1 MNTIR
6 ILPKYIGFSC
16 TWAILLIGIAI
27 YISKCTSYDFKTILF
42 LEGILLFILGKF
54 SIKNPLCNIDSNNM
68 ENSDVFELTSY
79 NIKTL
84 LLLLSISNVTF
95 TLGSFLI
102 IIASISINTP

>member
-6 ILPKYIGFSC
+6 TLPKVLGFSC
-16 TWAILLIGIAI
+16 TWAILSIVIAI
-27 YISKCTSYDFKTILF
+27 YISKYTSYNLKTILF
-42 LEGILLFILGKF
+42 IEGILLFILGKC
-54 SIKNPLCNIDSNNM
+54 SIKNPLNNINSSNVQ
-68 ENSDVFELTSY
+68 SRDVFESTNC

-84 LLLLSISNVTF
+84 LLLSISNITF

>member
-84 LLLLSISNVTF
+84 LLLSISNATF

-102 IIASISINTP
+102 IIASISINAP

>member
-1 MNTIR
+1 MNTIKT
-6 ILPKYIGFSC
+6 LPKYLGFSC

-84 LLLLSISNVTF
+84 LLLSISNITF

>member
-27 YISKCTSYDFKTILF
+27 YISKFTSYDFKTILF

-84 LLLLSISNVTF
+84 LLLSISNVTF

>member
-1 MNTIR
+1 MNTIKT
-6 ILPKYIGFSC
+6 LPKYLGFSC
-16 TWAILLIGIAI
+16 TWAILSICIAI

-84 LLLLSISNVTF
+84 LLLSISNVTF

>member
-6 ILPKYIGFSC
+6 TLPKYIGFSC

-42 LEGILLFILGKF
+42 IEGLLLFILGKF
-54 SIKNPLCNIDSNNM
+54 SIKNPMNNNNM
-68 ENSDVFELTSY
+68 QNSDIFELANC

-84 LLLLSISNVTF
+84 LLLSISNITF

>member
-1 MNTIR
+1 MNTIKT
-6 ILPKYIGFSC
+6 LPKYLGFSC
-16 TWAILLIGIAI
+16 TWAILSICIAI

-42 LEGILLFILGKF
+42 IEGILLFILGKCNT
-54 SIKNPLCNIDSNNM
+54 KNPMNNIYSNNM
-68 ENSDVFELTSY
+68 RNSDIFELTNF

-84 LLLLSISNVTF
+84 LLLSISNITF

>member
-54 SIKNPLCNIDSNNM
+54 SIKNPLSNIDSNNM

-79 NIKTL
+79 NIKT